1 MEREVVLLTEVI
13 QGANVKWT
21 RYWST
26 EEKEKIRPKLEKTL
40 KHYPE
45 FQQEVL
51 KVGRTG
57 SARGRRPKD
66 DDIKRSNKYYIQL
79 NPESADTF
87 TISHELQHILT
98 REKAIDVLAMTRSPE
113 LIRAE
118 GSFGYI
124 DVPDKVKNNLE
135 EYRQLLHDIAVDVT
149 TTQSGCPVAKEFEK
163 RVRKEV
169 GELNARTQ

>member
-1 MEREVVLLTEVI
+1 MILLTEVI
-13 QGANVKWT
+13 QGVNVKWT
-21 RYWST
+21 RYWT
-26 EEKEKIRPKLEKTL
+26 AEEKDRIRPKLRKTL

-51 KVGRTG
+51 KVGRTR

-98 REKAIDVLAMTRSPE
+98 REKAVDVLAMTRSPE
-113 LIRAE
+113 LIRVD

-124 DVPDKVKNNLE
+124 DIPDEVKDNLE
-135 EYRQLLHDIAVDVT
+135 DYRQVLYDIAVDVT
-149 TTQSGCPVAKEFEK
+149 QNQTDCPAAKEFEK
-163 RVRKEV
+163 RIREV
-169 GELNARTQ
+169 VN

>member
-1 MEREVVLLTEVI
+1 VIILTEVI
-13 QGANVKWT
+13 QGVNVKWT
-21 RYWST
+21 RYWSS
-26 EEKEKIRPKLEKTL
+26 EEKDRIRPRLEKTL

-51 KVGRTG
+51 KIGRTR

-98 REKAIDVLAMTRSPE
+98 REKAVDVLAMTRSAE
-113 LIRAE
+113 LIRMD

-124 DVPDKVKNNLE
+124 DIPDQIESNLR
-135 EYRQLLHDIAVDVT
+135 EYRQVLHDIAVDVT
-149 TTQSGCPVAKEFEK
+149 RNHTSNPVAKEFEK
-163 RVRKEV
+163 RVREV
-169 GELNARTQ
+169 VN